1 MARVAVLGIT
11 GRVGSRIGA
20 ELLRRGHIVTG
31 LARTVQAVPAR
42 RGLTVNA
49 VDATDSDALAVAVR
63 SHDALVSATRFVD
76 GITASALITAA
87 KRGGIKRILVV
98 GGAGSLLTAPDGP
111 ALVDTPD
118 FPPAFRTEA
127 LAGRTFLETLRGE
140 RELDWTFLSPSAVFE
155 PGERTGHFR
164 LGVDELLI
172 DAQGHSHISMEDFAI
187 AMVDEIENPRHL
199 RSRFTVGY

>member
-1 MARVAVLGIT
+1 MAHIALLGIT

-20 ELLRRGHIVTG
+20 ELLRRHHSVTG
-31 LARTVQAVPAR
+31 LARSVQTVPAQP
-42 RGLTVNA
+42 GLTAKA
-49 VDATDSDALAVAVR
+49 VDAADAETLADMVR
-63 SHDALVSATRFVD
+63 GHDALVSATRFVG

-87 KRGGIKRILVV
+87 KRGGIKRVLVV
-98 GGAGSLLTAPDGP
+98 GGAGSLLTAPGAI

-118 FPPAFRTEA
+118 FPPAYKAEA
-127 LAGRTFLETLRGE
+127 LAGRAFLETLRGE

-164 LGVDELLI
+164 LGGDEVLV
-172 DAQGHSHISMEDFAI
+172 DAQGHSHISMEDYAI
-187 AMVDEIENPRHL
+187 AMVDEIESPRHI